1 MYKLTSFNWNGLG
14 LTGGCVRW
22 CFNCTNLHPSTETVN
37 CGGKMKKFRVSIVQ
51 TYILQLKHAF
61 IISRL
66 RRKKFQLYKL
76 TSFNWNSGAI
86 TYRSDLL
93 SVSIV
98 QTYIL
103 QLKREEKVIARLPL
117 LGFNCTNLHPSTE
130 TNWRR
135 ISEGKD
141 SKFQLYKLTSFNWN
155 NRRSLLTKSDLS
167 FNCTNLHPSTETN
180 HSFQIRLYARSF
192 NCTNLHPSTETHY
205 HAIIFNCDFVSI
217 VQTYIL
223 QLKRCWFWGC

>member
-1 MYKLTSFNWNGLG
+1 
-14 LTGGCVRW
+14 
-22 CFNCTNLHPSTETVN
+22 
-37 CGGKMKKFRVSIVQ
+37 MKKFRVSIVQ

-130 TNWRR
+130 TYGKLCGNVYGLSFNCTNLHPSTETNWRR

-155 NRRSLLTKSDLS
+155 KPLIPNKVICSKFQLYKLTSFNWNSLPCNYFQLRFC
-167 FNCTNLHPSTETN
+167 FNCTNLHPSTETEAT
-180 HSFQIRLYARSF
+180 SW
-192 NCTNLHPSTETHY
+192 TLHFH
-205 HAIIFNCDFVSI
+205 
-217 VQTYIL
+217 
-223 QLKRCWFWGC
+223 